1 MKIIIGVL
9 ALALAVLGLRYVD
22 LYLDNAALK
31 DELVRKEQ
39 LHSQQLE
46 EQKQDYL
53 RQIENLEQFLVFN
66 HNTNTST
73 KPGKLAQASPQK
85 TVDDSTSLQSFA
97 EIRDSSLTRAVD
109 QKYSIIFPGLSLP
122 HEDEE
127 KFRQLLV
134 DRERVLGTSTVG
146 YHSSQQEIED
156 SIRQQ
161 QALLAEIDGRIAD
174 LLGPEEAQQY
184 ELLKDSSYEQ
194 HQMNSFYEQLG
205 GRGTL
210 SQDNQR
216 ALLMTKLEHK
226 QQFTSQLQEATAYL
240 NNASA
245 EERSN
250 AEKKMQAALERY
262 KENYLREARSLL
274 TDEQFNALSEYEQ
287 MQFEEMWSSLEAGWR
302 AQAQ

>member
-9 ALALAVLGLRYVD
+9 ALALAILGLRYVD
-22 LYLDNAALK
+22 LYLDHTALK
-31 DELVRKEQ
+31 DEFLRKEQ
-39 LHSQQLE
+39 LYSQQLE

-66 HNTNTST
+66 HNSNTSPT
-73 KPGKLAQASPQK
+73 TNRHDRGSAQQV
-85 TVDDSTSLQSFA
+85 VDGTTSLQSFA

-127 KFRQLLV
+127 KLRQLLV

-146 YHSSQQEIED
+146 YHSSQKEIED

-161 QALLAEIDGRIAD
+161 QELLAEIDGRIAD
-174 LLGPEEAQQY
+174 LLGPEEAQEY

-205 GRGTL
+205 GRNSL
-210 SQDNQR
+210 SNDNQR
-216 ALLMTKLEHK
+216 ALLITKLEHK
-226 QQFTSQLQEATAYL
+226 KNFNTQLQEATAYL
-240 NNASA
+240 NNASP
-245 EERSN
+245 EERAN
-250 AEKKMQAALERY
+250 AEKKMQDALNQY
-262 KENYLREARSLL
+262 KENYLREARSIL
-274 TDEQFNALSEYEQ
+274 TDEQYNVLSEYEQ
-287 MQFEEMWSSLEAGWR
+287 MQFEEMWSSLETGWR

>member
-9 ALALAVLGLRYVD
+9 TLALAALGLRYVD
-22 LYLDNAALK
+22 LYLDHTALQ
-31 DELVRKEQ
+31 DELTHKEQ
-39 LHSQQLE
+39 LHAQELE
-46 EQKQDYL
+46 EQKQAYV

-66 HNTNTST
+66 HTTNTS
-73 KPGKLAQASPQK
+73 PQTGPLSRSTTSS
-85 TVDDSTSLQSFA
+85 TVDGSTSLQSFA

-109 QKYSIIFPGLSLP
+109 QKYAIIFPGLSLP
-122 HEDEE
+122 RADED
-127 KFRQLLV
+127 KLRQLLI

-146 YHSSQQEIED
+146 YHSSQKEIEE

-161 QALLAEIDGRIAD
+161 QELIAEIDGRIAD
-174 LLGPEEAQQY
+174 LLGPEDAQQY

-194 HQMNSFYEQLG
+194 YQMNSFYEQLG
-205 GRGTL
+205 GRVDV
-210 SQDNQR
+210 SADNQR

-226 QQFTSQLQEATAYL
+226 QNFNRQLQEATAYL
-240 NNASA
+240 ENASA
-245 EERSN
+245 EDRSAAER
-250 AEKKMQAALERY
+250 KMQEALNQY

-274 TDEQFNALSEYEQ
+274 TDEQFSVLSEYEQ

>member
-9 ALALAVLGLRYVD
+9 TLALAALGLRYVD
-22 LYLDNAALK
+22 LYLDHTALQ
-31 DELVRKEQ
+31 DELTHKEQ
-39 LHSQQLE
+39 LHAQELE
-46 EQKQDYL
+46 EQKQAYV

-66 HNTNTST
+66 HTTNTS
-73 KPGKLAQASPQK
+73 PQTGPLSRSTTSS
-85 TVDDSTSLQSFA
+85 TVDGSTSLQSFA

-109 QKYSIIFPGLSLP
+109 QKYAIIFPGLSLP
-122 HEDEE
+122 RADED
-127 KFRQLLV
+127 KLRQLLI

-146 YHSSQQEIED
+146 YHSSQKEIEE

-161 QALLAEIDGRIAD
+161 QELIAEIDGRIAD
-174 LLGPEEAQQY
+174 LLGPEDTQQY

-194 HQMNSFYEQLG
+194 YQMNSFYEQLG
-205 GRGTL
+205 GRVDV
-210 SQDNQR
+210 SADNQR

-226 QQFTSQLQEATAYL
+226 QNFNRQLQEATAYL
-240 NNASA
+240 ENASA
-245 EERSN
+245 EERSA
-250 AEKKMQAALERY
+250 AERKMQEALNQY

-274 TDEQFNALSEYEQ
+274 TDEQFSVLSEYEQ

>member
-9 ALALAVLGLRYVD
+9 TLALAALGLRYVD
-22 LYLDNAALK
+22 LYLDHTALQ
-31 DELVRKEQ
+31 DELTHKEQ
-39 LHSQQLE
+39 LHAQELE
-46 EQKQDYL
+46 EQKQAYV

-66 HNTNTST
+66 HTTNTSPQT
-73 KPGKLAQASPQK
+73 GPLSRSTASS
-85 TVDDSTSLQSFA
+85 TVDGSTSLQSFA

-109 QKYSIIFPGLSLP
+109 QKYAIIFPGLSLP
-122 HEDEE
+122 RADED
-127 KFRQLLV
+127 KLRQLLI

-146 YHSSQQEIED
+146 YHSSQKEIEE

-161 QALLAEIDGRIAD
+161 QELIAEIDGRIAD
-174 LLGPEEAQQY
+174 LLGPEDAQQY

-194 HQMNSFYEQLG
+194 YQMNSFYEQLG
-205 GRGTL
+205 GRVDV
-210 SQDNQR
+210 SADNQR

-226 QQFTSQLQEATAYL
+226 QNFNRQLQEATAYL
-240 NNASA
+240 ENASA
-245 EERSN
+245 EERSA
-250 AEKKMQAALERY
+250 AERKMQEALNQY

-274 TDEQFNALSEYEQ
+274 TDEQFSVLNEYEQ

>member
-22 LYLDNAALK
+22 VYLDNAALK

-73 KPGKLAQASPQK
+73 KPPKLAQAAPQK
-85 TVDDSTSLQSFA
+85 TVDGSTSLQSFA

-127 KFRQLLV
+127 KLRRLLV

-146 YHSSQQEIED
+146 YHSSQKEIED

-161 QALLAEIDGRIAD
+161 QELLAEIDGRIAD

-194 HQMNSFYEQLG
+194 HQLNSFYEQLG

-216 ALLMTKLEHK
+216 ALLMAKLEQK

-250 AEKKMQAALERY
+250 AEKKMQEALERY

>member
-9 ALALAVLGLRYVD
+9 ALALAILGLRYVD
-22 LYLDNAALK
+22 LYLDHTTLK
-31 DELVRKEQ
+31 DELLHKEQ

-46 EQKQDYL
+46 EQKLDYL

-66 HNTNTST
+66 HNSNTSPTT
-73 KPGKLAQASPQK
+73 KQPGQGLPQK
-85 TVDDSTSLQSFA
+85 VVDGSTSLQSFA

-127 KFRQLLV
+127 KLHQLLV

-146 YHSSQQEIED
+146 YHSSQKEIED

-161 QALLAEIDGRIAD
+161 QELLAEIDGRIAD
-174 LLGPEEAQQY
+174 LLGPEEAQEY

-205 GRGTL
+205 GRNSL
-210 SQDNQR
+210 SNDNQR
-216 ALLMTKLEHK
+216 ALLITKLEHK
-226 QQFTSQLQEATAYL
+226 KNFNTQLQEATAYL
-240 NNASA
+240 NNASP
-245 EERSN
+245 EERAN
-250 AEKKMQAALERY
+250 AEKKMQDALNQY
-262 KENYLREARSLL
+262 KENYLREARSIL
-274 TDEQFNALSEYEQ
+274 TDEQYNVLSEYEQ
-287 MQFEEMWSSLEAGWR
+287 MQFEEMWSSLETGWR

>member
-9 ALALAVLGLRYVD
+9 ALALAVLGLRHVD

-31 DELVRKEQ
+31 DELARKER
-39 LHSQQLE
+39 LHSQQLD

-73 KPGKLAQASPQK
+73 KSGQLAQASPQK
-85 TVDDSTSLQSFA
+85 TIDGSTSLQSFA

-127 KFRQLLV
+127 KLRQLLV
-134 DRERVLGTSTVG
+134 DRERVLSTSTVG
-146 YHSSQQEIED
+146 YHSSQKEIEE

-226 QQFTSQLQEATAYL
+226 QQFNTQLQEATAYL

-250 AEKKMQAALERY
+250 AEKKMQEALERY

>member
-9 ALALAVLGLRYVD
+9 TLALAALGLRYVD
-22 LYLDNAALK
+22 LYLDHTALQ
-31 DELVRKEQ
+31 DELTHKEQ
-39 LHSQQLE
+39 LHAQELE
-46 EQKQDYL
+46 EQKQAYV

-66 HNTNTST
+66 HTTNTSPQT
-73 KPGKLAQASPQK
+73 GPLSRSTASS
-85 TVDDSTSLQSFA
+85 TVDGSTSLQSFA

-109 QKYSIIFPGLSLP
+109 QKYAIIFPGLSLP
-122 HEDEE
+122 RADED
-127 KFRQLLV
+127 KLRQLLI

-146 YHSSQQEIED
+146 YHSSQKEIEE

-161 QALLAEIDGRIAD
+161 QELIAEIDGRIAD
-174 LLGPEEAQQY
+174 LLGPEDAQQY

-194 HQMNSFYEQLG
+194 YQMNSFYEQLG
-205 GRGTL
+205 GRVDV
-210 SQDNQR
+210 SADNQR

-226 QQFTSQLQEATAYL
+226 QNFNRQLQEATAYL
-240 NNASA
+240 ENASA
-245 EERSN
+245 EDRSAAER
-250 AEKKMQAALERY
+250 KMQEALNQY

-274 TDEQFNALSEYEQ
+274 TDEQFSVLNEYEQ

>member
-9 ALALAVLGLRYVD
+9 TLALAALGLRYVD
-22 LYLDNAALK
+22 LYLDHTALQ
-31 DELVRKEQ
+31 DELTHKEQ
-39 LHSQQLE
+39 LHAQELE
-46 EQKQDYL
+46 EQKQAYV

-66 HNTNTST
+66 HTTNTSPQT
-73 KPGKLAQASPQK
+73 GPLSRSTASS
-85 TVDDSTSLQSFA
+85 TVDGSTSLQSFA

-109 QKYSIIFPGLSLP
+109 QKYAIIFPGLSLP
-122 HEDEE
+122 RADED
-127 KFRQLLV
+127 KLRQLLI

-146 YHSSQQEIED
+146 YHSSQKEIEE

-161 QALLAEIDGRIAD
+161 QELIAEIDGRIAD
-174 LLGPEEAQQY
+174 LLGPEDAQQY

-194 HQMNSFYEQLG
+194 YQMNSFYEQLG
-205 GRGTL
+205 GRVDV
-210 SQDNQR
+210 SADNQR

-226 QQFTSQLQEATAYL
+226 QNFNRQLQEATAYL
-240 NNASA
+240 ENASA
-245 EERSN
+245 EERSA
-250 AEKKMQAALERY
+250 AERKMQEALNQY

-274 TDEQFNALSEYEQ
+274 TDEQFSVLSEYEQ

>member
-9 ALALAVLGLRYVD
+9 ALALAALGLRHVD
-22 LYLDNAALK
+22 LYLDNSALK
-31 DELVRKEQ
+31 DELSRQQQ
-39 LHSQQLE
+39 LHAQQLE
-46 EQKQDYL
+46 EQKQDYV

-66 HNTNTST
+66 HANNTS
-73 KPGKLAQASPQK
+73 PQSGQLSRSTPAT
-85 TVDDSTSLQSFA
+85 TVDGSTSLQSFA

-122 HEDEE
+122 HQDEE
-127 KFRQLLV
+127 KLRQLLI

-146 YHSSQQEIED
+146 YHSSQKEIEE

-161 QALLAEIDGRIAD
+161 QELLAEIDGRIAD
-174 LLGPEEAQQY
+174 LLGPEYAQQY
-184 ELLKDSSYEQ
+184 DLLKDSSYEQ

-205 GRGTL
+205 SQGSL
-210 SQDNQR
+210 SNDNQR

-226 QQFTSQLQEATAYL
+226 QNFNRQLQDATANL
-240 NNASA
+240 NNASL
-245 EERSN
+245 EERNN
-250 AEKKMQAALERY
+250 AERKMQEALNQY

-274 TDEQFNALSEYEQ
+274 TEEQFNVLSEYEQ

-302 AQAQ
+302 AQAN

>member
-22 LYLDNAALK
+22 VYLDNAALK
-31 DELVRKEQ
+31 DELARKEQ

-73 KPGKLAQASPQK
+73 KPGKLAQASLQK
-85 TVDDSTSLQSFA
+85 TVDGSTSLQSFA

-226 QQFTSQLQEATAYL
+226 QQFNTQLQEATAYL

-287 MQFEEMWSSLEAGWR
+287 MQFEEMWSSLEAGLR

>member
-22 LYLDNAALK
+22 VYLDNAALK

-85 TVDDSTSLQSFA
+85 TVDGSTSLQSFA

-109 QKYSIIFPGLSLP
+109 QKYSIIFPVLSLP

-127 KFRQLLV
+127 IFRQLLV

-216 ALLMTKLEHK
+216 ALLMTKLQHK
-226 QQFTSQLQEATAYL
+226 QQFNTQLQEATAYL

>member
-9 ALALAVLGLRYVD
+9 TLALAALGLRYVD
-22 LYLDNAALK
+22 LYLDHTALQ
-31 DELVRKEQ
+31 DELTHKEQ
-39 LHSQQLE
+39 LHVQELE
-46 EQKQDYL
+46 EQKQAYV

-66 HNTNTST
+66 HTTNTSPQT
-73 KPGKLAQASPQK
+73 GPLSRSTASS
-85 TVDDSTSLQSFA
+85 TVDGSTSLQSFA

-109 QKYSIIFPGLSLP
+109 QKYAIIFPGLSLP
-122 HEDEE
+122 RADED
-127 KFRQLLV
+127 KLRQLLI

-146 YHSSQQEIED
+146 YHSSQKEIEE

-161 QALLAEIDGRIAD
+161 QELIAEIDGRIAD
-174 LLGPEEAQQY
+174 LLGPEDAQQY

-194 HQMNSFYEQLG
+194 YQMNSFYEQLG
-205 GRGTL
+205 GRVDV
-210 SQDNQR
+210 SADNQR

-226 QQFTSQLQEATAYL
+226 QNFNRQLQEATAYL
-240 NNASA
+240 ENASA
-245 EERSN
+245 EERSA
-250 AEKKMQAALERY
+250 AERKMQEALNQY

-274 TDEQFNALSEYEQ
+274 TDEQFSVLSEYEQ

>member
-9 ALALAVLGLRYVD
+9 TLALAALGLRYVD
-22 LYLDNAALK
+22 LYLDHTALQ
-31 DELVRKEQ
+31 DELTHKEQ
-39 LHSQQLE
+39 LHAQELE
-46 EQKQDYL
+46 EQKQAYV

-66 HNTNTST
+66 HTTNTS
-73 KPGKLAQASPQK
+73 PQTGPLSRSTTSS
-85 TVDDSTSLQSFA
+85 TVDGSTSLQSFA

-109 QKYSIIFPGLSLP
+109 QKYAIIFPGLSLP
-122 HEDEE
+122 RADED
-127 KFRQLLV
+127 KLRQLLI

-146 YHSSQQEIED
+146 YHSSQKEIEE

-161 QALLAEIDGRIAD
+161 QELIAEIDGRIAN
-174 LLGPEEAQQY
+174 LLGPEDAQQY

-194 HQMNSFYEQLG
+194 YQMNSFYEQLG
-205 GRGTL
+205 GRVDV
-210 SQDNQR
+210 SADNQR

-226 QQFTSQLQEATAYL
+226 QNFNRQLQEATAYL
-240 NNASA
+240 ENASA
-245 EERSN
+245 EERSA
-250 AEKKMQAALERY
+250 AERKMQEALNQY

-274 TDEQFNALSEYEQ
+274 TDEQFSVLSEYEQ

>member
-85 TVDDSTSLQSFA
+85 TVDGSTSLQSFA

-194 HQMNSFYEQLG
+194 HQLNSFYEQLG

-216 ALLMTKLEHK
+216 ALLMAKLEQK

>member
-9 ALALAVLGLRYVD
+9 TLALAALGLRYVD
-22 LYLDNAALK
+22 LYLDHTALQ
-31 DELVRKEQ
+31 DELTHKEQ
-39 LHSQQLE
+39 LHAQELE
-46 EQKQDYL
+46 EQKQAYV

-66 HNTNTST
+66 HTTNTS
-73 KPGKLAQASPQK
+73 PQTGPLSRSTTSG
-85 TVDDSTSLQSFA
+85 TVDGSTSLQSFA

-109 QKYSIIFPGLSLP
+109 QKYAIIFPGLSLP
-122 HEDEE
+122 RADED
-127 KFRQLLV
+127 KLRQLLI

-146 YHSSQQEIED
+146 YHSSQKEIEE

-161 QALLAEIDGRIAD
+161 QELIAEIDGRIAD
-174 LLGPEEAQQY
+174 LLGPEDAQQY

-194 HQMNSFYEQLG
+194 YQMNSFYEQLG
-205 GRGTL
+205 GRVDV
-210 SQDNQR
+210 SADNQR

-226 QQFTSQLQEATAYL
+226 QNFNRQLQEATAYL
-240 NNASA
+240 ENASA
-245 EERSN
+245 EDRSAAER
-250 AEKKMQAALERY
+250 KMQEALNQY

-274 TDEQFNALSEYEQ
+274 TDEQFSVLSEYEQ

>member
-22 LYLDNAALK
+22 VYLDNAALK
-31 DELVRKEQ
+31 DELARKEQ

-73 KPGKLAQASPQK
+73 KPGKLAQAAPQK
-85 TVDDSTSLQSFA
+85 TVDGSTSLQSFA

-226 QQFTSQLQEATAYL
+226 QQFNTQLQEATAYL

>member
-9 ALALAVLGLRYVD
+9 TLALAALGLRYVD
-22 LYLDNAALK
+22 LYLDHTALQ
-31 DELVRKEQ
+31 DELTHKEQ
-39 LHSQQLE
+39 LHAQELE
-46 EQKQDYL
+46 EQKQAYV

-66 HNTNTST
+66 HTTNTS
-73 KPGKLAQASPQK
+73 PQTGPLSRSTTSS
-85 TVDDSTSLQSFA
+85 TVDGSTSLQSFA

-109 QKYSIIFPGLSLP
+109 QKYAIIFPGLSLP
-122 HEDEE
+122 RADED
-127 KFRQLLV
+127 KLRQLLI

-146 YHSSQQEIED
+146 YHSSQKEIEE

-161 QALLAEIDGRIAD
+161 QELIAEIDGRIAD
-174 LLGPEEAQQY
+174 LLGPEDAQQY

-194 HQMNSFYEQLG
+194 YQMNSFYEQLG
-205 GRGTL
+205 GRVDV
-210 SQDNQR
+210 SADNQR

-226 QQFTSQLQEATAYL
+226 QNFNRQLQEATAYL
-240 NNASA
+240 ENASA
-245 EERSN
+245 EERSA
-250 AEKKMQAALERY
+250 AERKMQEALNQY

-274 TDEQFNALSEYEQ
+274 TDEQFSVLSEYEQ

>member
-9 ALALAVLGLRYVD
+9 TLALAALGLRYVD
-22 LYLDNAALK
+22 LYLDHTALQ
-31 DELVRKEQ
+31 DELTHKEQ
-39 LHSQQLE
+39 LHVQELE
-46 EQKQDYL
+46 EQKQAYV

-66 HNTNTST
+66 HTTNTSPQT
-73 KPGKLAQASPQK
+73 GPLSRSTASS
-85 TVDDSTSLQSFA
+85 TVDGSTSLQSFA

-109 QKYSIIFPGLSLP
+109 QKYAIIFPGLSLP
-122 HEDEE
+122 RADED
-127 KFRQLLV
+127 KLRQLLI

-146 YHSSQQEIED
+146 YHSSQKEIEE

-161 QALLAEIDGRIAD
+161 QELIAEIDGRIAD
-174 LLGPEEAQQY
+174 LLGPEDTQQY

-194 HQMNSFYEQLG
+194 YQMNSFYEQLG
-205 GRGTL
+205 GRVDV
-210 SQDNQR
+210 SADNQR

-226 QQFTSQLQEATAYL
+226 QNFNRQLQEATAYL
-240 NNASA
+240 ENASA
-245 EERSN
+245 EERSA
-250 AEKKMQAALERY
+250 AERKMQEALNQY

-274 TDEQFNALSEYEQ
+274 TDEQFSVLSEYEQ

>member
-31 DELVRKEQ
+31 DELARKEQ

-73 KPGKLAQASPQK
+73 KPGKLAQAAPQK
-85 TVDDSTSLQSFA
+85 TVDSSTSLQSFA

-226 QQFTSQLQEATAYL
+226 QQFNTQLQEATAYL

>member
-127 KFRQLLV
+127 TFRQLLV

-216 ALLMTKLEHK
+216 TLLLAKLEHK

>member
-9 ALALAVLGLRYVD
+9 TLALAALGLRYVD
-22 LYLDNAALK
+22 LYLDHTALQ
-31 DELVRKEQ
+31 DELTHKEQ
-39 LHSQQLE
+39 LHAQELE
-46 EQKQDYL
+46 EQKQAYV

-66 HNTNTST
+66 HTTNTSPQT
-73 KPGKLAQASPQK
+73 GPLSRSTASS
-85 TVDDSTSLQSFA
+85 TVDGSTSLQSFA

-109 QKYSIIFPGLSLP
+109 QKYAIIFPGLSLP
-122 HEDEE
+122 RADED
-127 KFRQLLV
+127 KLRQLLI

-146 YHSSQQEIED
+146 YHSSQKEIEE

-161 QALLAEIDGRIAD
+161 QELIAEIDGRIAD
-174 LLGPEEAQQY
+174 LLGPEDAQQY

-194 HQMNSFYEQLG
+194 YQMNSFYEQLG
-205 GRGTL
+205 GRVDV
-210 SQDNQR
+210 SADNQR

-226 QQFTSQLQEATAYL
+226 QNFNRQLQEATAYL
-240 NNASA
+240 ENASA
-245 EERSN
+245 EDRSAAER
-250 AEKKMQAALERY
+250 KMQEALNQY

-274 TDEQFNALSEYEQ
+274 TDEQFSVLSEYEQ

>member
-39 LHSQQLE
+39 LHNQQLE

-73 KPGKLAQASPQK
+73 KPGQLAQAAPQK
-85 TVDDSTSLQSFA
+85 MVDGSTSLQSFA

-216 ALLMTKLEHK
+216 ALLMAKLEQK

-245 EERSN
+245 AERNN
-250 AEKKMQAALERY
+250 AEKKMQEALERY
-262 KENYLREARSLL
+262 KENYLREARSFL

>member
-9 ALALAVLGLRYVD
+9 TLALAALGLRYVD
-22 LYLDNAALK
+22 LYLDHTALQ
-31 DELVRKEQ
+31 DELTHKEQ
-39 LHSQQLE
+39 LHAQELE
-46 EQKQDYL
+46 EQKQAYV

-66 HNTNTST
+66 HTTNTS
-73 KPGKLAQASPQK
+73 PQTGPLSRSTTSS
-85 TVDDSTSLQSFA
+85 TVDGSTSLQSFA

-109 QKYSIIFPGLSLP
+109 QKYAIIFPGLSLP
-122 HEDEE
+122 RADED
-127 KFRQLLV
+127 KLRQLLI

-146 YHSSQQEIED
+146 YHSSQKEIEE

-161 QALLAEIDGRIAD
+161 QELIAEIDGRIAD
-174 LLGPEEAQQY
+174 LLGPEDAQQY

-194 HQMNSFYEQLG
+194 YQMNSFYEQLG
-205 GRGTL
+205 GRVDV
-210 SQDNQR
+210 SADNQR

-226 QQFTSQLQEATAYL
+226 QNFNRQLQEATAYL
-240 NNASA
+240 ENASA
-245 EERSN
+245 EERSA
-250 AEKKMQAALERY
+250 AERKMQEALNQY

-274 TDEQFNALSEYEQ
+274 TDEQFSVLNEYEQ

>member
-9 ALALAVLGLRYVD
+9 TLALAALGLRYVD
-22 LYLDNAALK
+22 LYLDHTALQ
-31 DELVRKEQ
+31 DELTHKEQ
-39 LHSQQLE
+39 LHVQELE
-46 EQKQDYL
+46 EQKQAYV

-66 HNTNTST
+66 HTTNTSPQT
-73 KPGKLAQASPQK
+73 GPLSRSTASS
-85 TVDDSTSLQSFA
+85 TVDGSTSLQSFA

-109 QKYSIIFPGLSLP
+109 QKYAIIFPGLSLP
-122 HEDEE
+122 RADED
-127 KFRQLLV
+127 KLRQLLI

-146 YHSSQQEIED
+146 YHSSQKEIEE

-161 QALLAEIDGRIAD
+161 QELIAEIDGRIAD
-174 LLGPEEAQQY
+174 LLGPEDAQQY

-194 HQMNSFYEQLG
+194 YQMNSFYEQLG
-205 GRGTL
+205 GRVDV
-210 SQDNQR
+210 SADNQR

-226 QQFTSQLQEATAYL
+226 QNFNRQLQEATAYL
-240 NNASA
+240 ENASA
-245 EERSN
+245 EDRSAAER
-250 AEKKMQAALERY
+250 KMQEALNQY

-274 TDEQFNALSEYEQ
+274 TDEQFSVLSEYEQ

>member
-9 ALALAVLGLRYVD
+9 ALALAILGLRYVD
-22 LYLDNAALK
+22 LYLDQTTLK
-31 DELVRKEQ
+31 DKLSRQEQ
-39 LHSQQLE
+39 LHLQQLE

-66 HNTNTST
+66 HNSNTSP
-73 KPGKLAQASPQK
+73 KQPDKGAPQRV
-85 TVDDSTSLQSFA
+85 VDGSTSLQSFA

-127 KFRQLLV
+127 KLRQLLV

-146 YHSSQQEIED
+146 YHSSQKEIEE

-161 QALLAEIDGRIAD
+161 QELLAEIDGRIAD
-174 LLGPEEAQQY
+174 LLGPEEAQEY

-194 HQMNSFYEQLG
+194 HQMNSFYDQLG
-205 GRGTL
+205 GRNSL
-210 SQDNQR
+210 SNDNQR
-216 ALLMTKLEHK
+216 ALLITKLEHK
-226 QQFTSQLQEATAYL
+226 KNFNTQLQEATAYL
-240 NNASA
+240 NNASP
-245 EERSN
+245 EERTN
-250 AEKKMQAALERY
+250 AEKKMQDALNQY
-262 KENYLREARSLL
+262 KENYLREARSIL
-274 TDEQFNALSEYEQ
+274 TEEQFNVLSEYEQ